1 MSDEAEEARKRRTST
16 LRPREPTGSHREP
29 TGGFGTVR
37 STGTRA
43 AIGSTRVVSVRLLGT
58 LSEHGVYESVQRA
71 EETLDRLGRARL
83 MIDCRRVEGYEG
95 ESRDRIVTWARSQRD
110 RVDRVAIVTDN
121 VLWQMVLRTSSL
133 ASRQSMRGFT
143 DIEDAFDWL
152 SGR

>member
-1 MSDEAEEARKRRTST
+1 MGDEAEDASRRTHST
-16 LRPREPTGSHREP
+16 LGPREPTGRQREP
-29 TGGFGTVR
+29 TGAFGTVR
-37 STGTRA
+37 GTGTR
-43 AIGSTRVVSVRLLGT
+43 AIGSTRVVSVRLKGMVG
-58 LSEHGVYESVQRA
+58 EHGVHQSVQRA

-95 ESRDRIVTWARSQRD
+95 TARDRIVRWARSQRD
-110 RVDRVAIVTDN
+110 RVDRVAVVTDN

-133 ASRQSMRGFT
+133 ASAQAMRGFT

>member
-1 MSDEAEEARKRRTST
+1 MGDEAEEARRRRNST

-29 TGGFGTVR
+29 TGAFGTAR
-37 STGTRA
+37 GTGTRA
-43 AIGSTRVVSVRLLGT
+43 VGSTRVVSVRLLGT
-58 LSEHGVYESVQRA
+58 VSEHGVYESVQRA

-95 ESRDRIVTWARSQRD
+95 DSRDRIVKWARSQRD